1 VYIVESGNLQVS
13 VNGERIR
20 TLTCGTLFGELA
32 LLFDAR
38 RSATVTCLEDCK
50 LWRLNRNAF
59 KIIQR
64 NATNLSIMQRSRR
77 FQIVPELA
85 VLPPSA
91 LSRLMATLTPMSY
104 RSGDALYAAGKCS
117 TKIML
122 IEEGTV
128 VITVPSALQHLPQ
141 DEIERVIG
149 IIRPN
154 GSNTPFEPISDT
166 PAHSPRG
173 GDEERMG
180 EGCAPIAPLIPSF
193 TITEGCV
200 IGMDLS
206 NLRRTWRQNRSYET
220 LFHTVIILSKHH
232 H

>member
-1 VYIVESGNLQVS
+1 
-13 VNGERIR
+13 
-20 TLTCGTLFGELA
+20 
-32 LLFDAR
+32 
-38 RSATVTCLEDCK
+38 
-50 LWRLNRNAF
+50 
-59 KIIQR
+59 
-64 NATNLSIMQRSRR
+64 
-77 FQIVPELA
+77 
-85 VLPPSA
+85 
-91 LSRLMATLTPMSY
+91 MSY

-154 GSNTPFEPISDT
+154 GSNTPFEAISDT

-173 GDEERMG
+173 GEERMG
-180 EGCAPIAPLIPSF
+180 EGCAPIAPLISSF

-200 IGMDLS
+200 IGTGLYV
-206 NLRRTWRQNRSYET
+206 LRRTCVRVYMFYVGYVDRIDYMK
-220 LFHTVIILSKHH
+220 LFSIL
-232 H
+232 